1 VSVQG
6 GWCLSVLRCRIE
18 MGFTSWFK
26 RGQPAEAADLRSRLI
41 GAVAAKDL
49 PGLARIT
56 RDHREAIAAE
66 FADWKTVP
74 MAMRE
79 DPALLEQYGEM
90 LIAVARVLEAEGDAS
105 LMQQLQ
111 GDPAS
116 APIEQWNDEMA
127 AAAALAAAGRHTE
140 AARLLEALLG
150 RITALR
156 GSAVDFYQPR
166 VLGKLGIA
174 RYQSGDVP
182 GALDA
187 TRQARDICQRLGDE
201 EGVAAYSSNLT
212 NMGATD

>member
-1 VSVQG
+1 
-6 GWCLSVLRCRIE
+6 

-26 RGQPAEAADLRSRLI
+26 RGRPAEEPDLRSQLI
-41 GAVAAKDL
+41 TAVAQKDL
-49 PGLARIT
+49 AGLARTT
-56 RDHREAIAAE
+56 RNHREVIAAE
-66 FADWKTVP
+66 FPDWKTVP

-90 LIAVARVLEAEGDAS
+90 LIAVARVFEADGDAG
-105 LMQQLQ
+105 LMGQLS

-116 APIEQWNDEMA
+116 NPIEQWNEEIA
-127 AAAALAAAGRHTE
+127 TAGTLSAGGRHLE
-140 AARLLEALLG
+140 AARTLEALLG

-174 RYQSGDVP
+174 RHHAGDIA
-182 GALDA
+182 GAVAA

-201 EGVAAYSSNLT
+201 EGVAAYTTNLE
-212 NMGATD
+212 NMGAPD